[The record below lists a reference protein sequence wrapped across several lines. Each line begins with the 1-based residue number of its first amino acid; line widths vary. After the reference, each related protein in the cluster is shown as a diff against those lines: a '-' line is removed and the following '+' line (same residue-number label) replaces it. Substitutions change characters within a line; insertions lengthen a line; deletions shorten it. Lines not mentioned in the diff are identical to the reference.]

1 MANFNRLPG
10 NQVAIPTLYPQNVPI
25 PTTNATTT
33 IYRNANNGLL
43 YTVSSAGIHS
53 ILGGD
58 VWLDAGSFTYDQWQP
73 NATNAGTLLTGITIP
88 AGMILTSIAMKI
100 VDWFQV
106 GFPTILVT
114 TTGANSGLGNP
125 VAMGSA
131 GDVGLTSV
139 QFAGTDFKYIS
150 EDPKPLE
157 IRLTTGGG
165 KVIDEMTT
173 GEFQLW
179 YKLSTLA

>member
-1 MANFNRLPG
+1 MATLGINPSFPRLTPAEAPVPKPG
-10 NQVAIPTLYPQNVPI
+10 SV
-25 PTTNATTT
+25 T
-33 IYRNANNGLL
+33 IFSRKDDAAGALWYKD
-43 YTVSSAGIHS
+43 SAGVCRAIGS
-53 ILGGD
+53 SGD